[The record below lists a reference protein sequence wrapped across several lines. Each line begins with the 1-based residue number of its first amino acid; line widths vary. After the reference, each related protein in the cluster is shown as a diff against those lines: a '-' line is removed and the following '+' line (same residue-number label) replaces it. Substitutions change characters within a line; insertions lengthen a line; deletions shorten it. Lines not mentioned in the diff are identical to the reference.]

1 MEVLRRQLSSD
12 YAQVANDVARH
23 KAGRTHS
30 AAWNALIELY
40 SYAGFNFKSQEAYCE
55 RVGRPYSTWRKYIKV
70 WEQQG
75 VVRLA
80 DGNFELWPFSD
91 DEDTELVEYVPEL
104 PKTKLIAAEI
114 EEQPKRKPTGLTEK
128 DRWERIKEAWNKHK
142 PEGYLQLDGSL
153 NRPLLIAIDTQS
165 KRLGIDRDDYDAFIG
180 AVLRGAGADDWWSS
194 KDMNATKV
202 FGFGANLDDKK
213 FFNVEKLYKSGLTI
227 ERKEQRGAANVEAIR
242 RRQEE
247 EFRKMDEVEAAQAE
261 EAKRTTEEFNEIA
274 DAWDKTCKEGWASC
288 RADRVVLSMIQMA
301 RTKLGITES
310 YEDFLGKCFEG
321 YIGQQLTP
329 RDFVDPRNM
338 ISPKWR
344 ETPLVDSYTWYQ
356 KENA

>member
-1 MEVLRRQLSSD
+1 MTRIYYSPPSRNWTALENDFVDGPTPDD
-12 YAQVANDVARH
+12 YPRESWTLVRMIRHH
-23 KAGRTHS
+23 KAVFSQRQHLCNAINKPLKTFERHLRTLRELGFVEPMDDGYRIKIGEHVLEL
-30 AAWNALIELY
+30 AAE
-40 SYAGFNFKSQEAYCE
+40 
-55 RVGRPYSTWRKYIKV
+55 T
-70 WEQQG
+70 
-75 VVRLA
+75 
-80 DGNFELWPFSD
+80 
-91 DEDTELVEYVPEL
+91 VEVEPE
-104 PKTKLIAAEI
+104 KLIMAEI
-114 EEQPKRKPTGLTEK
+114 EEQPKRKPTGLSQK
-128 DRWERIKEAWNKHK
+128 DRWELIKEAWNKHK

-153 NRPLLIAIDTQS
+153 NKPLLIAIDTQS

-261 EAKRTTEEFNEIA
+261 GAKRTTEEFNEIA
-274 DAWDKTCKEGWASC
+274 DAWDKTRKEGWASC

-301 RTKLGITES
+301 RTKLGVTEN